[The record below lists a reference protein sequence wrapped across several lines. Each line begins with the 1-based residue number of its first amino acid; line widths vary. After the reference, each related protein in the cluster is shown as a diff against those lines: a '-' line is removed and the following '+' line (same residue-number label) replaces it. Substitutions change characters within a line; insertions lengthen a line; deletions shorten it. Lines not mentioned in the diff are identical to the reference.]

1 MLKNL
6 KVIYYF
12 ILYESF
18 RMTHNLYTCTYSG
31 DQDIRDATMEKA
43 NYLAQIGDK
52 DEAMKVFSTGK
63 PNRL

>member
-1 MLKNL
+1 
-6 KVIYYF
+6 
-12 ILYESF
+12 
-18 RMTHNLYTCTYSG
+18 MTHNLYTCTYSG